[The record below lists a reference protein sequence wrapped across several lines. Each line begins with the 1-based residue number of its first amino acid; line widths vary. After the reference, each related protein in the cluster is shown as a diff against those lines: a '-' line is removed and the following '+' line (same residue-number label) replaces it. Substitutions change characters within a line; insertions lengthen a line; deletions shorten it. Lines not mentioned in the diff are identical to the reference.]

1 MLNYSEVEEAPDCLR
16 VNQGGPSVTPHLRG
30 SFAQAGG
37 LGAGPGMAGSETP
50 RLGGLGAECSD
61 LSSGLRPGG
70 STEGGS
76 RKSFASLPMTLAS
89 PSPETCFLGLG
100 CTQRIQSCTA
110 RPFRSTPASKTMAD
124 SSWQLFLKSRKFS
137 EQVFLKPVA
146 VGSSQE

>member
-16 VNQGGPSVTPHLRG
+16 VNQGGPSVTPHFRG

-50 RLGGLGAECSD
+50 RLGGLGAKCSD

-124 SSWQLFLKSRKFS
+124 SSWQLFPKSRKFR

>member
-50 RLGGLGAECSD
+50 
-61 LSSGLRPGG
+61 SGLRPGG
-70 STEGGS
+70 STEGDS
-76 RKSFASLPMTLAS
+76 RKNFASLPMTLAN

-124 SSWQLFLKSRKFS
+124 SSWQLFPKSRKFR